1 MVWGIRQNMK
11 RNSPAL
17 KRFVQDYLPLL
28 VITLLVQTAFF
39 SILFFIK
46 GISLK
51 ETIYFSFLTLF
62 VLVLYILLRFYSRG
76 RVYKKLFLETDNI
89 NEYLI
94 YNPRGSF
101 ERTYNQ
107 QIQHLIKLQ
116 REQSNKYEADKKL
129 QKVLMYRFVHQMKT
143 PISVMKLISEN
154 HHDDETF
161 KIINQNLNTV
171 QYHLDQMLH
180 IYRLDD
186 FKNDFVAEK
195 VYLNAV
201 CKDCINS
208 LKDYFIVSQIYP
220 KLDIPEETYVYSD
233 SKWLKLIITQI
244 LTNAIKYSDADQP
257 IRLVTEKNND
267 TVTLSITDY
276 GMGIQDNELAKIF
289 NLFYVGENGRN
300 NADSSGIGLYIVK
313 RIIEYLDHDVT
324 IESKLNQGT
333 TVFIKF

>member
-1 MVWGIRQNMK
+1 M
-11 RNSPAL
+11 
-17 KRFVQDYLPLL
+17 
-28 VITLLVQTAFF
+28 
-39 SILFFIK
+39 
-46 GISLK
+46 
-51 ETIYFSFLTLF
+51 
-62 VLVLYILLRFYSRG
+62 
-76 RVYKKLFLETDNI
+76 YKKLFLETDNI

-94 YNPRGSF
+94 YNPRSSF

-107 QIQHLIKLQ
+107 QVQQLIKLQ
-116 REQSNKYEADKKL
+116 RAQSNKYEADKKL

-154 HHDDETF
+154 HNSDESF
-161 KIINQNLNTV
+161 KIINQNLNTA
-171 QYHLDQMLH
+171 QYHLDQMLD

-201 CKDCINS
+201 CRDCINS
-208 LKDYFIVSQIYP
+208 LKDYFIVSQTYP
-220 KLDIPEETYVYSD
+220 KLDILEETYVYSD

-244 LTNAIKYSDADQP
+244 LTNAIKYSDAGQP

-276 GMGIQDNELAKIF
+276 GMGIQDNELSKIF

-313 RIIEYLDHDVT
+313 RVIEYLDHEVM